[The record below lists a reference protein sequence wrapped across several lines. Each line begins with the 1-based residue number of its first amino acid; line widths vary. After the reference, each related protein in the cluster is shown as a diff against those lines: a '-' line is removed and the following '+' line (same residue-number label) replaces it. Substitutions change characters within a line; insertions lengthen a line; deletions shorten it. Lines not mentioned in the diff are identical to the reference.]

1 MHMWINHL
9 RKSSLSIL
17 AWRIT
22 SMMKTLTSVRILAL
36 KSVDMI
42 PLAAAETRVEVE
54 NLLASLPML
63 YRNQVDTL

>member
-1 MHMWINHL
+1 MWINQR

-22 SMMKTLTSVRILAL
+22 SMMKTLANVRTFAL

-42 PLAAAETRVEVE
+42 PLAAAERRVEVV
-54 NLLASLPML
+54 NRLASVPML
-63 YRNQVDTL
+63 CRNHVDTL